1 MILLQ
6 LWPIVI
12 TLVTFI
18 TFVTCYYICAF
29 NKPHVTPEVTLWSSS
44 FTTLCWIKNNKAWKQ
59 YVQHRVNEIRELTD
73 KHQWRHCP
81 GELNPTDLPSQGCSF
96 QELKK
101 NEIGW
106 TGPRFLKFPEEQWPI
121 DPQPT
126 GKDNEQAF
134 AELIK
139 HPPTVT
145 HSLAD
150 LSPSTYG
157 PIDLEKIIDPQRY
170 STKTKMLRV
179 TAIVL

>member
-1 MILLQ
+1 
-6 LWPIVI
+6 
-12 TLVTFI
+12 
-18 TFVTCYYICAF
+18 
-29 NKPHVTPEVTLWSSS
+29 
-44 FTTLCWIKNNKAWKQ
+44 
-59 YVQHRVNEIRELTD
+59 
-73 KHQWRHCP
+73 
-81 GELNPTDLPSQGCSF
+81 LNPTDLPSQGCSF